1 MIPAKL
7 KPLPRAAPEVDIIR
21 QSKLWTK
28 RRDAEA
34 TVREAIAA
42 AVQFCDAVPPQAEVC
57 VVLADDRHIQDLNL
71 QWRGQDKPT
80 NVLSFPAPRR
90 EGDEDEGATV
100 MLGDIVIAY
109 QTASREAE
117 FDKKPVLNHLAHL
130 TVHGFLHLLG
140 YDHTAE
146 DEAEDMERLEARILE
161 DLGIP
166 DPYVARPRAITR

>member
-7 KPLPRAAPEVDIIR
+7 KPLLRAAPEVDVIR

-28 RRDAEA
+28 QGDAET
-34 TVREAIAA
+34 TVREAISA
-42 AVQFCDAVPPQAEVC
+42 AVQFCDTVPPQAEVS
-57 VVLADDRHIQDLNL
+57 VVLADDRHVQDLNL

-80 NVLSFPAPRR
+80 NVLSFPGPRR
-90 EGDEDEGATV
+90 EGDEDGAPV

-109 QTASREAE
+109 ETLAREAE
-117 FDKKPVLNHLAHL
+117 AEKKPLLNHLAHL

-146 DEAEDMERLEARILE
+146 DEAEDMERLEARIME
-161 DLGIP
+161 NLGIP
-166 DPYVARPRAITR
+166 DPYAARPRAITR

>member
-7 KPLPRAAPEVDIIR
+7 KPLLRAAPEVDVIR

-28 RRDAEA
+28 QRDAEA

-42 AVQFCDAVPPQAEVC
+42 AVQFCDAVPPEAEVC
-57 VVLADDRHIQDLNL
+57 VVLADDRHVQDLNL

-109 QTASREAE
+109 ETLAREAE
-117 FDKKPVLNHLAHL
+117 FEKRPFRNHLAHL

-140 YDHTAE
+140 YEHDTE

-161 DLGIP
+161 NLGIP
-166 DPYVARPRAITR
+166 DPYAARPRAITR

>member
-1 MIPAKL
+1 MIPAKIR
-7 KPLPRAAPEVDIIR
+7 PLLRAAPEVDVIK
-21 QSKLWTK
+21 QSKRWSK
-28 RRDAEA
+28 QSEAEA

-42 AVQFCDAVPPQAEVC
+42 AVQFCDAVPPEAEVS

-90 EGDEDEGATV
+90 DGEEEGATV
-100 MLGDIVIAY
+100 MLGDVVIAY
-109 QTASREAE
+109 ETLAREAE
-117 FDKKPVLNHLAHL
+117 FEQKPFLNHLAHL

-146 DEAEDMERLEARILE
+146 DEAEDMEALETRILE
-161 DLGIP
+161 NLGIP
-166 DPYVARPRAITR
+166 DPYASPLRAITR

>member
-7 KPLPRAAPEVDIIR
+7 KPLLRAAPEIDIVK
-21 QSKLWTK
+21 QSKLWTRTRK
-28 RRDAEA
+28 VEA
-34 TVREAIAA
+34 TVREAISAA
-42 AVQFCDAVPPQAEVC
+42 ARFCDAVPPDAEVS
-57 VVLADDRHIQDLNL
+57 VVLADDRHVHDLNL

-90 EGDEDEGATV
+90 EGEEDEGAPV

-109 QTASREAE
+109 ETVAREAE
-117 FDKKPVLNHLAHL
+117 AENKPFANHLAHL

-146 DEAEDMERLEARILE
+146 DEAADMERLEARILE
-161 DLGIP
+161 NLGIP
-166 DPYVARPRAITR
+166 DPYASPPRAITR

>member
-1 MIPAKL
+1 MIPAKIR
-7 KPLPRAAPEVDIIR
+7 PLLRAAPEVDVIK

-28 RRDAEA
+28 QRAAEA

-42 AVQFCDAVPPQAEVC
+42 AVQFCDAVPPEAEVS
-57 VVLADDRHIQDLNL
+57 VVLADDRHVQDLNL

-90 EGDEDEGATV
+90 EDEDDGATV

-109 QTASREAE
+109 ETLAREAE
-117 FDKKPVLNHLAHL
+117 DGNKPLLNHLAHL

-161 DLGIP
+161 NLGIP
-166 DPYVARPRAITR
+166 DPYASALRAITR